1 MSTRIRRRVAASPAR
16 TPMETWEKICSI
28 LAPDSGSEA
37 RKELMKVAG
46 EASSTI
52 SSEGPM
58 DSPFIAHGSGPRIHI
73 YCVYGEDA
81 VSGEGV
87 EEEPLS
93 SKPTTGDW
101 ALSMPV
107 PEEDLEWTKESLK
120 GKSKRVTARASG
132 EAITESKEAASTV
145 PSGFSINESEFY
157 KP

>member
-28 LAPDSGSEA
+28 LAPDSASDV

-58 DSPFIAHGSGPRIHI
+58 DSPFIVHGSGARIHV

-87 EEEPLS
+87 EEDALT
-93 SKPTTGDW
+93 SKPTNGVW

-107 PEEDLEWTKESLK
+107 PEEDLDWTNKALK
-120 GKSKRVTARASG
+120 GKSSRITARASG
-132 EAITESKEAASTV
+132 EGLTESKETTSATAS
-145 PSGFSINESEFY
+145 GLSINEAEFY

>member
-1 MSTRIRRRVAASPAR
+1 
-16 TPMETWEKICSI
+16 METWEKICSI

-52 SSEGPM
+52 SSEGPT
-58 DSPFIAHGSGPRIHI
+58 DSPFIAHGSGPRIHV

-87 EEEPLS
+87 EEEALTT
-93 SKPTTGDW
+93 KPTAGDW
-101 ALSMPV
+101 SLSMPV
-107 PEEDLEWTKESLK
+107 PEEDLEWTRKSLK
-120 GKSKRVTARASG
+120 GKSTRITARASG
-132 EAITESKEAASTV
+132 EALAESKETASTLS
-145 PSGFSINESEFY
+145 SGLSINESEFY

>member
-1 MSTRIRRRVAASPAR
+1 M
-16 TPMETWEKICSI
+16 ICSI
-28 LAPDSGSEA
+28 LAPDSASEA

-58 DSPFIAHGSGPRIHI
+58 DSPFIVHGSGARIHV

-81 VSGEGV
+81 VSGEDV
-87 EEEPLS
+87 EEDALTT
-93 SKPTTGDW
+93 KPTTGDW

-107 PEEDLEWTKESLK
+107 PEEDLEWTNKALK
-120 GKSKRVTARASG
+120 GKSTRVTARASG
-132 EAITESKEAASTV
+132 EGLAESKAAASTAA
-145 PSGFSINESEFY
+145 SGLSINEAEFY

>member
-28 LAPDSGSEA
+28 LAPESGSEA

-46 EASSTI
+46 EACSTI

-58 DSPFIAHGSGPRIHI
+58 DSPFIVHGSGLRIHV

-87 EEEPLS
+87 EEEVLS
-93 SKPTTGDW
+93 SNPTTGDW

-107 PEEDLEWTKESLK
+107 PEEDLEWTKKSLK
-120 GKSKRVTARASG
+120 EKCTRVTARASG
-132 EAITESKEAASTV
+132 EALAESKDRTSLAT
-145 PSGFSINESEFY
+145 SGFSINESEFY